1 MVRSRYIDYDFKNSP
16 LKIKTDSEYES
27 RTPDE
32 MALYFYYLTAPNSQ
46 TLAGGIKIKLGSPP
60 QYLIGYCRLQYASFT
75 NDLPTNAEKIRE
87 ITKTPGL
94 RLIIH
99 CNREKVLDIQ
109 LSDSLCTSYD
119 YWEYY
124 WSKDVKRIIFSYLD
138 TASDYYFHPLGKY
151 WANNF
156 SRE

>member
-16 LKIKTDSEYES
+16 LKIETDSEYQS

-32 MALYFYYLTAPNSQ
+32 MALYFYHPTAPNSQ

-60 QYLIGYCRLQYASFT
+60 QYLIGYCRLQYARFT
-75 NDLPTNAEKIRE
+75 DELPTKAEKIWE
-87 ITKTPGL
+87 ITKTLGL

-99 CNREKVLDIQ
+99 CNRKKVLDIQ
-109 LSDSLCTSYD
+109 ISDSLCKSYN

-138 TASDYYFHPLGKY
+138 TASDYYFHQLGKY
-151 WANNF
+151 WDDNC